1 MSTADRERISLFA
14 AERQILML
22 DHCEAGGVVSDNWKL
37 TGAIADTVRW
47 HHDLEGYSGENADV
61 LRTVAVADF
70 FANREGIGFAG
81 NRYPDKISPEVFSL
95 LGIEKS
101 MLEDLEGAGER
112 GDREGQGLPE
122 ARRLGMFSATIWGDR
137 GSMPTPG
144 PDTALFGGNTSCLEL
159 RCGDRLIIID
169 AGSGIRPLGEKL
181 LREDLK
187 KGPISADLFITHT
200 HWDHIMGFP
209 MFNPIYVP
217 GTKLYI
223 RGPISYEDDSLE
235 KVIGTQLSY
244 RYWPVRQDE
253 LAAKITYEQI
263 KETTIDL
270 GDGIFVTT
278 KYLNHP
284 ILCLGYRV
292 EYMGQAPSSP
302 STTTSPSATYSR
314 PIRRIRATTRTPPA
328 RERRRLRRRTRKC
341 SASIGARTS

>member
-1 MSTADRERISLFA
+1 MF
-14 AERQILML
+14 
-22 DHCEAGGVVSDNWKL
+22 
-37 TGAIADTVRW
+37 TVR
-47 HHDLEGYSGENADV
+47 
-61 LRTVAVADF
+61 
-70 FANREGIGFAG
+70 
-81 NRYPDKISPEVFSL
+81 
-95 LGIEKS
+95 
-101 MLEDLEGAGER
+101 
-112 GDREGQGLPE
+112 
-122 ARRLGMFSATIWGDR
+122 IWGDR

-144 PDTALFGGNTSCLEL
+144 PDTAIFGGNTSCIEL

-181 LREDLK
+181 IREDLK

-209 MFNPIYVP
+209 MFNPIYIP
-217 GTKLYI
+217 GTRLHI

-235 KVIGTQLSY
+235 KIIGSQLSY

-253 LAAKITYEQI
+253 LAAQISYEQI

-292 EYMGQAPSSP
+292 EYEGKALVTAYDHEPFRNVFPTDPADPNYDEEAARDGDLAAAEENEKVSRFCALADLVVHDTQ
-302 STTTSPSATYSR
+302 YS
-314 PIRRIRATTRTPPA
+314 A
-328 RERRRLRRRTRKC
+328 REYNKGKIGFGHSSYEFAINACHRARVKRLAMFHHDPNRTDAELQELELFYQEKLRGRTNLE
-341 SASIGARTS
+341 IEMAREGRTYTL